1 METDMNDWK
10 CVITLA
16 PCCGIVLTIA
26 ASASADFVVVTT
38 VIKDDPDT
46 EFLCTQGNGD
56 FVPGP
61 LTVCDIFAAFDN
73 PPDRL
78 LWVGDADLKVYNGA
92 KPDVFFQHPFN
103 FRDVAPLCSQIPAL
117 PDLICDSFVT
127 IGLECVP
134 DCSRIVGCI
143 ISPDFDWDSDAF
155 NFNGHVVG
163 GWSNNEPSNGLGDAG
178 TWPDMQVLFLQSSV
192 AQGLSLSGDID
203 IFWKDDATGDIFG
216 EVDVPIECAAS
227 CGSCPTDS
235 DGDGDTDAADL
246 AVLLGNWGPV
256 DAGECLDN
264 DTSGSIDA
272 FDLAVLL
279 GNWGPCL

>member
-1 METDMNDWK
+1 MNDWK
-10 CVITLA
+10 CAITLA
-16 PCCGIVLTIA
+16 MCCCIYLTV
-26 ASASADFVVVTT
+26 ASAASADFVGVTT
-38 VIKDDPDT
+38 VIRDDPDT
-46 EFLCTQGNGD
+46 AFLCTEGNGI

-61 LTVCDIFAAFDN
+61 LTVCNIFVGFDD
-73 PPDRL
+73 PADRL
-78 LWVGDADLKVYNGA
+78 LSVANADLQVYNGD

-103 FRDVAPLCSQIPAL
+103 FHDVAPLCSQIPAL

-127 IGLECVP
+127 IGLECEP
-134 DCSRIVGCI
+134 TCSPIVGCS
-143 ISPDFDWDSDAF
+143 ISTEFDWDSDAF
-155 NFNGHVVG
+155 NFNGHAIG
-163 GWSNNEPSNGLGDAG
+163 GWATIYPSNGQGDAG

-227 CGSCPTDS
+227 CGSCPTDT

-246 AVLLGNWGPV
+246 AVLLGNWGACGP
-256 DAGECLDN
+256 GEPCECLDN